1 MITVLMGRTSSQSE
15 VDLPNAYHIT
25 ESPEYSDS
33 AIADLLATGLGHI
46 VASVRRGWL
55 GVGRS
60 LLLITRGALRVH
72 FGPVACLQIR
82 MPQGSIG
89 RTLQNHTRPWISGTS
104 INGHVGILPSECYTC
119 YQGNCAQSAGS
130 EVGLQLAMTVH
141 GVGCHAGCILL

>member
-1 MITVLMGRTSSQSE
+1 MITVLMGRTSSRSE
-15 VDLPNAYHIT
+15 IDLPNAYHIT

-60 LLLITRGALRVH
+60 LLLIMRGALRAH

-82 MPQGSIG
+82 VLQGSIG
-89 RTLQNHTRPWISGTS
+89 WTL
-104 INGHVGILPSECYTC
+104 
-119 YQGNCAQSAGS
+119 
-130 EVGLQLAMTVH
+130 
-141 GVGCHAGCILL
+141 